1 MLRHLRYEKKAI
13 EKKCWSQ
20 AIGVADLAFQ
30 AMEHH
35 GLLFITFAGPSLST
49 VTQYSPLTGNM
60 NIIKLIITDYTMKSQ
75 RICINIYI
83 YIILIYNIC
92 MILYMIIYI
101 PSGHQTWQLKF
112 PNLERGFP
120 LPRWLLEAIW
130 SIWSLMLLRVTP
142 PHRCNNCQRLQ
153 IQMADE
159 LPGWARLLQ
168 QLAVTR
174 LAVARSA
181 RVSKPFELAEQLGVW
196 QRVKQRVKLSQ
207 TWKNMQRVGYVEQN
221 LQRLLYHVISLC
233 GWTLQYC
240 CRMVSEWYT
249 WSVWKD
255 LKLKGFLLSCFGM
268 EAVQDQ
274 DRDGGR

>member
-1 MLRHLRYEKKAI
+1 
-13 EKKCWSQ
+13 
-20 AIGVADLAFQ
+20 
-30 AMEHH
+30 
-35 GLLFITFAGPSLST
+35 
-49 VTQYSPLTGNM
+49 
-60 NIIKLIITDYTMKSQ
+60 
-75 RICINIYI
+75 
-83 YIILIYNIC
+83 

-120 LPRWLLEAIW
+120 TATFDYWRLFDL
-130 SIWSLMLLRVTP
+130 IWSLMLLRVTP

-255 LKLKGFLLSCFGM
+255 LKLKGFLLSCFGW
-268 EAVQDQ
+268 
-274 DRDGGR
+274 RLYRTRTGTGGR